1 MSEAIGGNAKTF
13 KMVPILGQPLDFP
26 LRKLEHVKARLH
38 CMDCRIKSG
47 NDD

>member
-13 KMVPILGQPLDFP
+13 EMVPILGTAAGRP
-26 LRKLEHVKARLH
+26 LRKLEHVKAGLRW
-38 CMDCRIKSG
+38 MDCRIETG

>member
-13 KMVPILGQPLDFP
+13 KMVPILGTAAGLP
-26 LRKLEHVKARLH
+26 LRKLEHVKVGLH
-38 CMDCRIKSG
+38 CMDCRIPSG